1 MTTDATEPDAIE
13 GYHAHVYYTAESKP
27 EAAVL
32 RKAVEAHFDIVM
44 GRWRDFPVGP
54 HPQWSYQIAFKAEQL
69 GEILPFLILNR
80 GDLDIF
86 LHPLTGDDLADHR
99 DYATWLGNQHE
110 LKLSV
115 FCGKP
120 K

>member
-1 MTTDATEPDAIE
+1 MTIDTAAPASIE
-13 GYHAHVYYTAESKP
+13 GYHAHIYYTAESKP
-27 EAAVL
+27 AAALL
-32 RKAVEAHFDIVM
+32 REAVEAHFDIAM

-69 GEILPFLILNR
+69 GELLPFLILNR
-80 GDLDIF
+80 GELDVF

-110 LKLSV
+110 LKLSALR
-115 FCGKP
+115 KS
-120 K
+120 

>member
-1 MTTDATEPDAIE
+1 MTIDTTAPASIE

-27 EAAVL
+27 AAASL
-32 RKAVEAHFDIVM
+32 REAVEARFDIAM

-54 HPQWSYQIAFKAEQL
+54 HPQSSYQIAFKAEQL
-69 GEILPFLILNR
+69 GELLPFLILNR
-80 GDLDIF
+80 GELDVF

-110 LKLSV
+110 LKLSALR
-115 FCGKP
+115 KS
-120 K
+120 

>member
-1 MTTDATEPDAIE
+1 MTIDTAAPASIE

-27 EAAVL
+27 AAALL
-32 RKAVEAHFDIVM
+32 REAVEARFDIAM

-69 GEILPFLILNR
+69 GELLPFLILNR
-80 GDLDIF
+80 GELDVF

-110 LKLSV
+110 LKLSALR
-115 FCGKP
+115 KS
-120 K
+120 